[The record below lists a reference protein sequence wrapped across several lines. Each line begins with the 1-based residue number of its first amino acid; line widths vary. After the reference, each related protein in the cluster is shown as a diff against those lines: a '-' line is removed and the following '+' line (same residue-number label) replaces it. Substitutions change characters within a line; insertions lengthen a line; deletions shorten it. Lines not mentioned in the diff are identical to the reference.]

1 MPTTRSSFK
10 QGNAA
15 SKGVKNKP
23 GRPPNWAKM
32 ALRDILMDAKSG
44 EGESSSLRDE
54 AIVALQK
61 CLKATTPDGA
71 PSSVMLNAAKCIL
84 GVTDAAD
91 MHVGEDD
98 APSEIEITV
107 RYKGGLEAV
116 AGNLPTYAPRRPEKD
131 SGRSKPV
138 QRDSVRAKVR
148 KNDPR

>member
-1 MPTTRSSFK
+1 MGVQRTQFK
-10 QGNAA
+10 KENKA
-15 SKGVKNKP
+15 SQGVKNKP

-32 ALRDILMDAKSG
+32 ALREILMDAKSG
-44 EGESSSLRDE
+44 ESQESSLRDE

-71 PSSVMLNAAKCIL
+71 PSSVMLNSAKCIL

-91 MHVGEDD
+91 MHVGDEE

-107 RYKGGLEAV
+107 RYKGGLEAT
-116 AGNLPTYAPRRPEKD
+116 AGNLPTYAPRRPTENP
-131 SGRSKPV
+131 GRVKSI
-138 QRDSVRAKVR
+138 QRDPVRTKVR